1 MSSLHDNIFDEL
13 VSQIQ
18 SRRMMATDRKL
29 DYYSD
34 DPINSLPLTEYQRGL
49 VDGRLETWEFLDKMT
64 VELKQLYAKKEAAK
78 NENIQKVN

>member
-1 MSSLHDNIFDEL
+1 MSSLHDDIFDEL

-18 SRRMMATDRKL
+18 ARRAMANDRKL

-49 VDGRLETWEFLDKMT
+49 VDGRLETWDFLDKMT
-64 VELKQLYAKKEAAK
+64 VELKQLYIKREAAR